1 MRECSISAELI
12 AEAAGSREHSSGRF
26 VDCVEGFGFASLSVA
41 GPAFGSAVAA
51 ADVVAAA
58 AD

>member
-1 MRECSISAELI
+1 M
-12 AEAAGSREHSSGRF
+12 EAAGLRERSSGRF
-26 VDCVEGFGFASLSVA
+26 VDYVEGFGFASLSVV

-58 AD
+58 D